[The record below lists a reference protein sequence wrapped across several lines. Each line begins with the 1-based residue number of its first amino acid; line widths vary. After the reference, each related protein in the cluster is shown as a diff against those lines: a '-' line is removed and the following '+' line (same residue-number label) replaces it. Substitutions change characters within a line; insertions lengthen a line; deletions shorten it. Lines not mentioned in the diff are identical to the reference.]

1 MACSCGCHQRPISSR
16 FSSGV
21 QRRRS
26 ACVPRPATLPIG
38 ELRGL
43 IYRSRKSPGEA
54 FKTYVHFFK
63 ERLPI
68 LSANTAGTQLYIFG
82 GGYKITKR
90 GIQG

>member
-1 MACSCGCHQRPISSR
+1 M
-16 FSSGV
+16 
-21 QRRRS
+21 
-26 ACVPRPATLPIG
+26 
-38 ELRGL
+38 